1 MAETTNLDALATEN
15 DVEELFNL
23 ILRRPLNN
31 DKFTKAVVSTGQTLR
46 QFISR
51 LMNSEEL
58 IIRVPREYD
67 LFVQGKLLDPIFL
80 RAPQDLAITPTY
92 IKRVLIVGSCLSEV
106 WASKMAVM
114 QTPCESD
121 LYLSGT
127 ELPEN
132 PAQPIGEYQFQI
144 VQLPLRGLLPDASFA
159 RLDQA
164 DIAGHE
170 KLLTRA
176 VNGMRQWLDAAMR
189 WNKRHGIL
197 TFVFPFIIPQQNL
210 VGRLMPRYDLRNPV
224 YFIEKLN
231 ETLAND
237 LHSYSNTYLFDL
249 NEVIATY
256 GRRYIQ
262 EDCLSAFNHGW
273 FLGNFD
279 FSLDQNRLEPAHKAT
294 EFYED
299 RINQLILAGWQELV
313 SLYRI
318 IHQTDMVKMVVIDL
332 DDTLWRGVI
341 GELGV
346 DGLRTTEGWPKAFW
360 EALAFLKRRGVLLAI
375 ISKNEESRV
384 LEVWDR
390 ILCHQLTLDD
400 FAVRRINWRPKAEN
414 MAEILAHV
422 NLLPRNVVYIDDDPA
437 QRAEIKAAFPEIR
450 VLGGTPLTWRRILLW
465 SAETQLPDI
474 TAESAART
482 EMVRA
487 QVTRE
492 EHRQSLSR
500 EEFLA
505 SLKVRMNLL
514 QVDAVSHARF
524 PRVLELINKTN
535 QFNTTGQRWTRE
547 ECIAA
552 FGAGTRFY
560 AFEVADRYTEYG
572 LVGVLVVDETG
583 IRQFVMSCRIIGL
596 EAEVAAVAQIIEI
609 SRARG
614 EPMVVGTIVETDR
627 NLPCRDLYSRC
638 GFEATTGGWRRA
650 TMPPL
655 PVPPHITL
663 RAPGIGPGANHDP
676 SGPVPR

>member
-1 MAETTNLDALATEN
+1 MHN
-15 DVEELFNL
+15 
-23 ILRRPLNN
+23 
-31 DKFTKAVVSTGQTLR
+31 
-46 QFISR
+46 
-51 LMNSEEL
+51 
-58 IIRVPREYD
+58 EYD
-67 LFVQGKLLDPIFL
+67 FLVQKKLLDPVFFRI
-80 RAPQDLAITPTY
+80 PQDLAVTPTH

-106 WASKMAVM
+106 WAAKMAVM
-114 QTPCESD
+114 KPPCKSD

-127 ELPEN
+127 DLPEN

-159 RLDQA
+159 RLGQA
-164 DIAGHE
+164 DIVGHE
-170 KLLTRA
+170 KLFTHA
-176 VNGMRQWLDAAMR
+176 VNGMRQRLDAAMR

-197 TFVFPFIIPQQNL
+197 TFVFPFITPQQNL

-224 YFIEKLN
+224 YFVEKLN
-231 ETLAND
+231 EELANE
-237 LHSYSNTYLFDL
+237 LRTYSNTYLFDL

-294 EFYED
+294 ELYEERVD
-299 RINQLILAGWQELV
+299 QLFLSGWQELL
-313 SLYRI
+313 SLYRT
-318 IHQTDMVKMVVIDL
+318 IHQTDMVKLVVIDL

-341 GELGV
+341 AELGV
-346 DGLRTTEGWPKAFW
+346 DGLRTTEGWPKGFW

-384 LEVWDR
+384 LEVWDS
-390 ILCHQLTLDD
+390 ILRHQLTLDD

-492 EHRQSLSR
+492 EQRQSLSR

-505 SLKVRMNLL
+505 SLNVRMTLFG
-514 QVDAVSHARF
+514 VDDVAHARF

-547 ECIAA
+547 ECVAA
-552 FGAGTRFY
+552 FAAGIRFY

-583 IRQFVMSCRIIGL
+583 IRQFVMSCRIMGL

-614 EPMVVGTIVETDR
+614 AAAIVGAIVETDR
-627 NLPCRDLYSRC
+627 NLPCRDLYARC
-638 GFEATTGGWRRA
+638 GFETAPGGWRRA
-650 TMPPL
+650 TTPPL
-655 PVPPHITL
+655 PLPPHITL
-663 RAPGIGPGANHDP
+663 SAPASGPGAKQDP
-676 SGPVPR
+676 PAPAATASPH